1 MSLIRIVWL
10 QSLQDC
16 RTSSLGLLMGVAS
29 QLKGPD
35 ATQWPGRIDL
45 PFRLPGDP
53 ENCYHPSQLGI
64 HPGVISMTRKEL
76 AEMLSQLAEGQE
88 ICVPYDVFKPWW
100 PLAKSA
106 RLFLF
111 ASGHGCSVRNDR
123 DARQICFRK
132 RSRRP
137 GMTFRWMKWRLK
149 PRK

>member
-16 RTSSLGLLMGVAS
+16 KTSSLGLLMGVAS

-35 ATQWPGRIDL
+35 ATQWPGRIETSYSG
-45 PFRLPGDP
+45 FRAIQKIATTQVSSG
-53 ENCYHPSQLGI
+53 S

-111 ASGHGCSVRNDR
+111 HGCSVRNDR
-123 DARQICFRK
+123 DAQQICFRK

-149 PRK
+149 PRR